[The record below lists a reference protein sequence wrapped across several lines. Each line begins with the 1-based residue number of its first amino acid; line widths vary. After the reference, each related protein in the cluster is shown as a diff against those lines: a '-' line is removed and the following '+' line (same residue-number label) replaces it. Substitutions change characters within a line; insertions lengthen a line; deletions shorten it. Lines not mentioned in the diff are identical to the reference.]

1 MSAVDRVH
9 RGDERG
15 LVGKILV
22 LWLVLAA
29 LLAVLAYD
37 GIRIAVTKFRVADA
51 AQSAA
56 FQSATTLK
64 STRGDRD
71 AAYRAAQDAVAEAD
85 DGLRLAEFVIDPGS
99 DEIRVTVAKKAP
111 TILVERIGFL
121 SPLTRAR
128 TTETSSIASP

>member
-9 RGDERG
+9 RDERG

>member
-1 MSAVDRVH
+1 MNAVDRVH
-9 RGDERG
+9 RDERG

-71 AAYRAAQDAVAEAD
+71 AAYRAAQDAVTEAD

>member
-9 RGDERG
+9 RDERG

-71 AAYRAAQDAVAEAD
+71 AAYRAAQDAVTEAD

>member
-9 RGDERG
+9 RDERG

-99 DEIRVTVAKKAP
+99 DEIRVTVATKAP